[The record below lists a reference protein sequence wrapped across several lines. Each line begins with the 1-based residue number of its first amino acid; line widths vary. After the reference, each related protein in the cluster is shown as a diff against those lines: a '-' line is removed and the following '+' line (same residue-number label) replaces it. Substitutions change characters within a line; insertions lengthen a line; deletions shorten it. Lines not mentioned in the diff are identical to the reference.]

1 MGRNLAPSCKQCRR
15 EGEKLFLKGE
25 KCYSEKCPL
34 TRRGAKKTGG
44 GFGRRASTYAIQLR
58 EKQKLKLM
66 YGVLER
72 QFRRF
77 FELASKKEDPGK
89 ELLKLLE
96 RRLDNVVYRIGWA
109 KSRKDARQLVNHGF
123 ILVNGRKVDIP
134 SYLVNQGEVI
144 EIRKQDKESIKER
157 VQYVDPNNL
166 VGWISL
172 DGSSARAK
180 ITRVPDDED
189 VKNIPINTT
198 LIVELY
204 SK

>member
-1 MGRNLAPSCKQCRR
+1 MARNLEPSCKQCRR

-34 TRRGAKKTGG
+34 TRRGAKKSGS
-44 GFGRRASTYAIQLR
+44 FGRRMSTYAVQLR

-77 FELASKKEDPGK
+77 FELASRKEDPGK

-123 ILVNGRKVDIP
+123 ILVNGKKVDIP
-134 SYLVNQGEVI
+134 SYLVNAGETI
-144 EIRKQDKESIKER
+144 ELRKTDKESIKQR
-157 VQYVDPNNL
+157 LQNVDADNL
-166 VGWISL
+166 VSWISL
-172 DGSSARAK
+172 NGAPSRAK
-180 ITRVPDDED
+180 INRLPDDDD
-189 VKNIPINTT
+189 VKDIPINTT
-198 LIVELY
+198 LIVEFY